1 MAHARRRRSLCDRR
15 DPPGV
20 SRAGKVTPLGACL
33 SNSGFCWSR
42 KGESDSVLGM
52 SKRFRPWK
60 IDEPQLLPASVQDFV
75 AEDHLA
81 RFVVSFVAEDHLA
94 RFVVS
99 LVTEELNAGGDRSRS
114 NSIHQCVDRAL
125 T

>member
-1 MAHARRRRSLCDRR
+1 
-15 DPPGV
+15 
-20 SRAGKVTPLGACL
+20 
-33 SNSGFCWSR
+33 
-42 KGESDSVLGM
+42 M

-60 IDEPQLLPASVQDFV
+60 IDEPQLLPASVQD
-75 AEDHLA
+75 
-81 RFVVSFVAEDHLA
+81 FVAEDHLA

-125 T
+125 THSEHPSKSPLHTAHLPYMQIRRSNPVSILPIIELGATIKSP